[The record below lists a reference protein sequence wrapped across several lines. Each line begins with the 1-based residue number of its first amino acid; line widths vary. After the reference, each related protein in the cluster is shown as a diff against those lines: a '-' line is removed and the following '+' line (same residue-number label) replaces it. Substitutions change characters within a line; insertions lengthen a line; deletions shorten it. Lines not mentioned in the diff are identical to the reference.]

1 MFREWYVW
9 KQRKTFSSRGNT
21 FVSITV
27 LKPLFSQNCF
37 KFRHNIYVNCLT
49 LIIMTFN
56 YWQIMSFFHK
66 NMAYEGSA
74 KKWWFFPIV
83 FPVVS
88 CFLSQKLSVFQV
100 HEDIDGNRCIES
112 HNFIT
117 TCVLHYKDEINF
129 AHIL

>member
-1 MFREWYVW
+1 MSHSNYYDIQLLTNHEF
-9 KQRKTFSSRGNT
+9 
-21 FVSITV
+21 FV
-27 LKPLFSQNCF
+27 
-37 KFRHNIYVNCLT
+37 
-49 LIIMTFN
+49 
-56 YWQIMSFFHK
+56 HK
-66 NMAYEGSA
+66 SMAYEGSA
-74 KKWWFFPIV
+74 KKWWFFTIV

>member
-1 MFREWYVW
+1 MFYVSTLYLCQLSHTNYYDIQLLTNHEFFPIKIW
-9 KQRKTFSSRGNT
+9 PMRAL
-21 FVSITV
+21 
-27 LKPLFSQNCF
+27 LKNDD
-37 KFRHNIYVNCLT
+37 
-49 LIIMTFN
+49 
-56 YWQIMSFFHK
+56 
-66 NMAYEGSA
+66 
-74 KKWWFFPIV
+74 FFPIV